1 MQWLYK
7 DFGKISQEQM
17 DSNADNHYK
26 KIKGI
31 TRTVI
36 ISWKEHL
43 KKTSSFGCFVQDNYK
58 VFNNNVWQWY
68 SPVGGIAAKTTFQKS
83 VRKCMT

>member
-36 ISWKEHL
+36 IS
-43 KKTSSFGCFVQDNYK
+43 
-58 VFNNNVWQWY
+58 
-68 SPVGGIAAKTTFQKS
+68 
-83 VRKCMT
+83 

>member
-26 KIKGI
+26 KIH
-31 TRTVI
+31 V
-36 ISWKEHL
+36 
-43 KKTSSFGCFVQDNYK
+43 
-58 VFNNNVWQWY
+58 
-68 SPVGGIAAKTTFQKS
+68 SPEQ
-83 VRKCMT
+83 